1 MKRGQTSQLLIRN
14 LPMAVKRRLK
24 QRAARRGRSME
35 EMARDI
41 LADAVK
47 DEEPAKGLG
56 TQIAER
62 FKGIELE
69 EDIRELR
76 GFTIEPPKFD

>member
-1 MKRGQTSQLLIRN
+1 
-14 LPMAVKRRLK
+14 
-24 QRAARRGRSME
+24 ME

-56 TQIAER
+56 TRIAER
-62 FKGIELE
+62 FRGIELE
-69 EDIRELR
+69 EDIPELR

>member
-14 LPMAVKRRLK
+14 LPTTVKRRLK
-24 QRAARRGRSME
+24 QRATRHGRSME

-56 TQIAER
+56 TRIAER
-62 FKGIELE
+62 FRGIELE
-69 EDIRELR
+69 EDIPELR